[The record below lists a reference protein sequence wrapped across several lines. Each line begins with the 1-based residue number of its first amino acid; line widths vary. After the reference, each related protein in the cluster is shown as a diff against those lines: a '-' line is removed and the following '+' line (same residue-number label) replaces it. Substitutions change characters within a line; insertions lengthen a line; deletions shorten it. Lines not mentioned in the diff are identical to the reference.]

1 MSNAIQP
8 SDILKRHFEKL
19 RKQNKAFSLRSLAMK
34 LEVSHSFLS
43 RVFSGKAKVP
53 YALLDKLIEALKVD
67 SIDATNL
74 KLFFEKDTAVLSQ
87 ALGQQNTVD
96 YETFPESHIKI
107 MRKWWNMAILDL
119 LTCDIDTPFTIDNLH
134 LFLPVPAIEIKDSV
148 NELIILGLIKI
159 ENNLLKK
166 GSTKVRF
173 PARGPNEYTRA
184 FYLQTLSLAAAELN
198 KTSQEDYQ
206 NRSIL
211 GFTCAVNRKNIP
223 LAKQKLAAALRNCAE
238 TLANG
243 DCDDVFLVQGQMFSV
258 LKD

>member
-1 MSNAIQP
+1 MNNILKP

-34 LEVSHSFLS
+34 LKVSHSFLS
-43 RVFSGKAKVP
+43 RILSGKVKVP
-53 YALLDKLIEALKVD
+53 HALLDKLIEVLKID
-67 SIDATNL
+67 SIDASNL
-74 KLFFEKDTAVLSQ
+74 KFFFEKDISVLSQ
-87 ALGQQNTVD
+87 ALGQQNTID
-96 YETFPESHIKI
+96 YEPFPESHIKI

-134 LFLPVPAIEIKDSV
+134 LFLPVPATEMKDSI
-148 NELIILGLIKI
+148 NELISLGLIKI
-159 ENNLLKK
+159 ENTLLKK
-166 GSTKVRF
+166 SSTKVRF

-184 FYLQTLSLAAAELN
+184 FYLQTLSLAAAELK
-198 KTSQEDYQ
+198 KTSQEAYQ

-238 TLANG
+238 TLADG
-243 DCDDVFLVQGQMFSV
+243 TCDDVFLVQGQMFSV